1 MFEGDA
7 IAMLASLLNDF
18 RYALRQLGKSP
29 GFTLTAALTLAIGI
43 GGTTAIFSLIWSVML
58 KPLPV
63 EHPEQ
68 LYKIGSKNDCCNYGG
83 MQGDWGIFSVELY
96 DYFRDN
102 TKGFESLAAFQA
114 GKDRFVIRRAGDE
127 TLPKAVDARYVSG
140 NYFSTLGVLM
150 LRGRAI
156 TPADDS
162 EGAPPVAV
170 ISYRFWQQRFA
181 LDPSLIGSTVLMNG
195 KGVTIVGV
203 TRPGFF
209 GEKLSSD
216 PPSLWVPLHQEPN
229 LTTSMSHL
237 GLPDSHWL
245 DIIGRIPP
253 KANSGAN
260 LQNIQAQINVELK
273 QWLRTRSGEM
283 LPNDRAVIGQQR
295 TELAPAAES
304 ANNVRDTYGRGLMLL
319 LYAAIAI
326 LFIVCAN
333 MACLMLVRATT
344 RRPQTALCFALGA
357 RRSQVVRQ
365 TLAVSI
371 TVALI
376 GGLGA
381 LAVAYATTN
390 MMLALAFHGS
400 EYVPLDASPSAPVLC
415 FAFAV
420 SLITGIIFGSA
431 PAWFAVQ
438 ANPIEALRGANR
450 ASSHDPSS
458 APQRI
463 LVILQAAVSVV
474 LLCTAGL
481 LIRSLEN
488 LEHQHFGF
496 QTQGRVIVGIDA
508 ALAGVKRAD
517 LDAFYQRLRERL
529 GRIPGVNT
537 VSYALYA
544 PMTHDNWN
552 GDIFIPGQPDPK
564 PDFND
569 WYEAS
574 YLTVGPEYFKSIG
587 AAIES
592 GRPITEEDNDH
603 SRHVAVVNET
613 FARRY
618 FQGNAIG
625 RHFGMEPELRSQF
638 EIVGV
643 TEDTKYR
650 NPNEPIPP
658 MYFLPIAQTIQIH
671 KVAYRTGEEFGHF
684 AGNVVLQFQGSG
696 EGMESELRAALADV
710 NPNLAPLYVNTFA
723 EQLDENFTPDKL
735 LARITSLFGLTALLL
750 ASIGL
755 YGVTTYSVE
764 RRTSE
769 IGIRMALGAD
779 RTRVLGNVL
788 RTALMQVLIG
798 LALGVPLAYLAGR
811 LLAGHIYQVPA
822 FDLLTVVVSVA
833 ALAISATAAA
843 LLPAC
848 RAAALNPIQALR
860 TE

>member
-1 MFEGDA
+1 
-7 IAMLASLLNDF
+7 MLASLLNDF

-43 GGTTAIFSLIWSVML
+43 GATTAIFSLIWSVML

-68 LYKIGSKNDCCNYGG
+68 LYKIGRQNDCCNYGG
-83 MQGDWGIFSVELY
+83 MEGDWAIFSNELY
-96 DYFRDN
+96 EYFKAN

-114 GKDRFVIRRAGDE
+114 GQDRFTVRRAGDKD
-127 TLPKAVDARYVSG
+127 LPKAVEARFVSG
-140 NYFSTLGVLM
+140 NYFSTLGVPM

-156 TPADDS
+156 TPTDDR
-162 EGAPPVAV
+162 EGATPVAV

-195 KGVTIVGV
+195 RSVTIAGVTQ
-203 TRPGFF
+203 PGFF

-216 PPSLWVPLHQEPN
+216 PPSLWIPIHQESN
-229 LTTSMSHL
+229 LTTSLPHV

-245 DIIGRIPP
+245 DIIGRITPG
-253 KANSGAN
+253 SD
-260 LQNIQAQINVELK
+260 LQTIQAQLNVELK
-273 QWLRTRSGEM
+273 QWLRTRTGQM
-283 LPNDRAVIGQQR
+283 MPNDRAAITQQH
-295 TELAPAAES
+295 TELAPAAAS
-304 ANNVRDTYGRGLMLL
+304 ANDVRDQYQRGLMLL
-319 LYAAIAI
+319 LYAAVAV

-333 MACLMLVRATT
+333 VASLMLVRATA
-344 RRPQTALCFALGA
+344 RRQQTALCIALGA
-357 RRSQVVRQ
+357 RRVQIVRQ
-365 TLAVSI
+365 TLALSI

-381 LAVAYATTN
+381 LAVSYATTN
-390 MMLALAFHGS
+390 MMLALAFRGS
-400 EYVPLDASPSAPVLC
+400 EYVPLDASPSVLVLC

-420 SLITGIIFGSA
+420 SLITGIIFGSG
-431 PAWFAVQ
+431 PAWFSIQ
-438 ANPIEALRGANR
+438 ADPIEALRGANR

-458 APQRI
+458 TPQRM
-463 LVILQAAVSVV
+463 LVVLQAAVSVV

-496 QTQGRVIVGIDA
+496 QTQGRVIVGIDP
-508 ALAGVKRAD
+508 ALAGVKGAD

-529 GRIPGVNT
+529 GRIPGVKT
-537 VSYALYA
+537 VSYALYT
-544 PMTHDNWN
+544 PMTFDNWN
-552 GDIFIPGQPDPK
+552 GDVFIPGQPDPT
-564 PDFND
+564 PDSD
-569 WYEAS
+569 WYQATD
-574 YLTVGPEYFKSIG
+574 LTVGPEYFKAIG

-592 GRPITEEDNDH
+592 GRPITEEDNNH

-625 RHFGMEPELRSQF
+625 RHFGMDRKLDSQF

-650 NPNEPIPP
+650 NPNQPAPP
-658 MYFLPIAQTIQIH
+658 MFFLPMAQTIQ
-671 KVAYRTGEEFGHF
+671 VARESYRQAEVFYHY
-684 AGNVVLQFQGSG
+684 AGNVVLEFAGSG
-696 EGMESELRAALADV
+696 GGMESELRSALADV
-710 NPNLAPLYVNTFA
+710 NPNLAPLSVHTFA
-723 EQLDENFTPDKL
+723 EQLEGNFTPDTL
-735 LARITSLFGLTALLL
+735 LARLTSLFGLAALLL

-755 YGVTTYSVE
+755 SGVTAYSVE

-779 RTRVLGNVL
+779 RIRVLDYVL
-788 RTALMQVLIG
+788 RTALVQVLIG
-798 LALGVPLAYLAGR
+798 LALGVPLAYLAGH
-811 LLAGHIYQVPA
+811 LMASHIYQVPA
-822 FDLLTVVVSVA
+822 FDLLTMAVSVG

-848 RAAALNPIQALR
+848 RAAALNPTEALR

>member
-1 MFEGDA
+1 MQRGS
-7 IAMLASLLNDF
+7 IAMLTALLNDF

-29 GFTLTAALTLAIGI
+29 AFTLTAALTLAIGI
-43 GGTTAIFSLIWSVML
+43 GATTAIFSLIWSVML
-58 KPLPV
+58 KPLPI

-68 LYKIGSKNDCCNYGG
+68 LYKIGSENKCCSYGG

-96 DYFRDN
+96 EYFRDN
-102 TKGFESLAAFQA
+102 TEGFKSLAAVQS
-114 GKDRFVIRRAGDE
+114 GVDRFTVRRAGDE
-127 TLPKAVDARYVSG
+127 ALPKAVGARYVSG
-140 NYFSTLGVLM
+140 NYFSTLGVPI

-156 TPADDS
+156 TPTDDR

-195 KGVTIVGV
+195 KGVTVVGV

-216 PPSLWVPLHQEPN
+216 PPSLWVPLHQQPN
-229 LTTSMSHL
+229 LTTLLSLL
-237 GLPDSHWL
+237 GLPDRHWL
-245 DIIGRIPP
+245 DVIGRVSP
-253 KANSGAN
+253 GTN
-260 LQNIQAQINVELK
+260 LAPIQAQLNVELR
-273 QWLRTRSGEM
+273 QWLRTRTGEM
-283 LPNDRAVIGQQR
+283 LPNDRAAIAQQH
-295 TELAPAAES
+295 TELAPAAAS
-304 ANNVRDTYGRGLMLL
+304 ANDVRDQYQRGLMLL
-319 LYAAIAI
+319 LFAAIAV

-333 MACLMLVRATT
+333 VASLMLVRATA
-344 RRPQTALCFALGA
+344 RRQQVALCIALGA
-357 RRSQVVRQ
+357 RRLQIVRQ

-381 LAVAYATTN
+381 LAVSEATTN

-400 EYVPLDASPSAPVLC
+400 EYVPLDASPSMPVLG

-420 SLITGIIFGSA
+420 SLIAGILFGSV
-431 PAWFAVQ
+431 PAWFSIQ
-438 ANPIEALRGANR
+438 ANPVEALRGANR
-450 ASSHDPSS
+450 ASSRDPSS
-458 APQRI
+458 NPQRL

-481 LIRSLEN
+481 LIRSLEQ

-496 QTQGRVIVGIDA
+496 QTQGRVIVDIDP
-508 ALAGVKRAD
+508 ALAGLKRAD
-517 LDAFYQRLRERL
+517 LDAFYRRLRERL
-529 GRIPGVNT
+529 GQIPGVKT

-544 PMTHDNWN
+544 PMTGNNWSTFV
-552 GDIFIPGQPDPK
+552 FIPGQPDPT
-564 PDFND
+564 PGNE
-569 WYEAS
+569 WYQAS
-574 YLTVGPEYFKSIG
+574 DLTVGPEYFKSIG
-587 AAIES
+587 AAIVS

-603 SRHVAVVNET
+603 SRPVAVVNET

-625 RHFGMEPELRSQF
+625 RHFGMAPELRSQF

-650 NPNEPIPP
+650 HPHEPVPP
-658 MYFLPIAQTIQIH
+658 MFFLPMAQTIQVVH
-671 KVAYRTGEEFGHF
+671 ESDRKGEEYTHF

-696 EGMESELRAALADV
+696 EGMESEVRSALADV
-710 NPNLAPLYVNTFA
+710 NPNLAPLHVHTFA
-723 EQLDENFTPDKL
+723 EQLDGNFTADEL
-735 LARITSLFGLTALLL
+735 LARLTSLFGLTALLL
-750 ASIGL
+750 AAIGL
-755 YGVTTYSVE
+755 YGVTAYSVE

-779 RTRVLGNVL
+779 RFRVVGNVL

-798 LALGVPLAYLAGR
+798 LALGVPLAYLAGH
-811 LLAGHIYQVPA
+811 LLAGHIYEVAA
-822 FDLLTVVVSVA
+822 FDPLTVAVSVA
-833 ALAISATAAA
+833 ALAVSATAAA
-843 LLPAC
+843 VLPAS
-848 RAAALNPIQALR
+848 RAARLNPIQALR